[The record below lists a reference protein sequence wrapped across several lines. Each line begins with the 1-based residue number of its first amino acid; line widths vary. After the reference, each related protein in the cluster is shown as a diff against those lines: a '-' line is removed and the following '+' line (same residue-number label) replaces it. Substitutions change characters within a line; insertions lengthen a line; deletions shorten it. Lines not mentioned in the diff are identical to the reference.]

1 MNKIGSNMI
10 VNFSLRLLMKVNK
23 DLRVRE
29 GLKDSM
35 IFGDIDSNDSSQNH
49 RINNSGGFE
58 AILQE
63 K

>member
-1 MNKIGSNMI
+1 MI